1 MSQVKLGA
9 TRTNPRERDLQNIWA
24 VIVGTIAIGASVF
37 HLWVNGPGLLPNIL
51 RNGLHL
57 SFILCLTFLLY
68 PAARSGDRSGL
79 GRPPVY
85 DIILSALGAWSG
97 IYIFLFWNDLAA
109 RGFIPNTYDLVFGA
123 MTVLLV
129 MEATRRVVGNI
140 LLGLAIVFLLFVYFG
155 PYLPGML
162 GHPGVGFKRMLF
174 RLYLTEEGFFGIT
187 LTISS
192 TFIFFF
198 VLFGAFLQ
206 RSGASDLFNQGT
218 MALLGHKRGGPGLV
232 AVIASSFMGM
242 LSGSPISNVVTTGSI
257 TIPLMKRVGYSP
269 SFAAAIETAASS
281 GGTIMPPVMG
291 FAAFLMAGMLDLPYR
306 DIMLAAILPAIFY
319 YLMVLMNVIIKA
331 HELELI
337 TLNKEEMP
345 SFKKVMLSKG
355 HLFIPIVLL
364 LYMLLKG
371 YSPLFA
377 AWWSIVAVFV
387 VTWLRPSQGMRLGD
401 LIWTL
406 ESGAKLTIPVA
417 VACAVAGIIIG
428 ATTMTGISNTITYNI
443 MKLSGGVLFWALFY
457 IMIATIFMSMA
468 LPISACYITVVVLAA
483 PALIELGVPPIVA
496 HFYVLWFASLSG
508 MTPPVALTSYSAAS
522 VARADPNRT
531 AFTALKI
538 IGPAF
543 VLPYLFVYSP
553 AVLMQF
559 ESVSDL
565 VVPTIR
571 ILFFIVAVSLFLAR
585 HLFAEINLFRRFL
598 YAVAAI
604 LLLLNM
610 PALYFPGMAL
620 LVILVLLNWF
630 KKREMSIGTAV
641 ESNRKED

>member
-1 MSQVKLGA
+1 LGQIKLGA
-9 TRTNPRERDLQNIWA
+9 TRTNPREREIQGIWA
-24 VIVGTIAIGASVF
+24 VIVGVIAIGASVF
-37 HLWVNGPGLLPNIL
+37 HLWVNGVGLLPDIL
-51 RNGLHL
+51 RNGVHL

-68 PAARSGDRSGL
+68 PAARSNNDSGS
-79 GRPPVY
+79 GRPPIY
-85 DIILSALGAWSG
+85 DLILAALGAWAG
-97 IYIFLFWNDLAA
+97 LYVFLFWNDLAA
-109 RGFIPNTYDLVFGA
+109 RGFVPNTYDLVFGA
-123 MTVLLV
+123 MTTLLV
-129 MEATRRVVGNI
+129 LEATRRVVGNI
-140 LLGLAIVFLLFVYFG
+140 LLGLAIFFMIYVYFG
-155 PYLPGML
+155 PYMPGMF
-162 GHPGVGFKRMLF
+162 GHPGVGLRRMLF
-174 RLYLTEEGFFGIT
+174 RLYMTQDGFFGIT

-206 RSGASDLFNQGT
+206 SSGASDLFNQGT
-218 MALLGHKRGGPGLV
+218 MAVLGHKRGGPGLV

-242 LSGSPISNVVTTGSI
+242 LSGAPISNVVTTGSI
-257 TIPLMKRVGYSP
+257 TIPLMKRVGYPP
-269 SFAAAIETAASS
+269 SFAAAVETAASS

-319 YLMVLMNVIIKA
+319 YIMVLLNVIIKA
-331 HELELI
+331 HELGLT
-337 TLNKEEMP
+337 TLNKDEMP
-345 SFKKVMLSKG
+345 SFKKVMLSRG

-364 LYMLLKG
+364 VFLLLKG

-387 VTWLRPSQGMRLGD
+387 ATWLRPSQGMRLKD
-401 LIWTL
+401 LVWTL

-443 MKLSGGVLFWALFY
+443 MKLSGGVLYLALFY
-457 IMIATIFMSMA
+457 VMIATILMSMA

-483 PALIELGVPPIVA
+483 PALIELGVAPIVA

-522 VARADPNRT
+522 VAQTDPNRT
-531 AFTALKI
+531 AFIALKI
-538 IGPAF
+538 VGPAF

-559 ESVSDL
+559 ESLSGL

-571 ILFFIVAVSLFLAR
+571 ILFFIVAICLFLAR
-585 HLFAEINLFRRFL
+585 YLFAEISPLRRIL

-604 LLLLNM
+604 LILIQA
-610 PALYFPGMAL
+610 PAFYFTGIGL
-620 LVILVLLNWF
+620 FVILVFLNWL
-630 KKREMSIGTAV
+630 KKREIRV
-641 ESNRKED
+641 ESVS

>member
-1 MSQVKLGA
+1 MSQIKLGA
-9 TRTNPRERDLQNIWA
+9 TRTNPRERDVQGIWA
-24 VIVGTIAIGASVF
+24 VFVGIIAIGASVF
-37 HLWVNGPGLLPNIL
+37 HLWANGPGLLPDIL

-57 SFILCLTFLLY
+57 SFILCLAFLLY
-68 PAARSGDRSGL
+68 PAARSGDRSKL

-85 DIILSALGAWSG
+85 DIILAVLGAWSG
-97 IYIFLFWNDLAA
+97 IYIFLFWNDLAV

-123 MTVLLV
+123 MTTLLIL
-129 MEATRRVVGNI
+129 EATRRVVGNI
-140 LLGLAIVFLLFVYFG
+140 LLGLAIVFLLYVYFG

-174 RLYLTEEGFFGIT
+174 RLYLTGESYFGIT

-206 RSGASDLFNQGT
+206 RSGASDLFNEGT
-218 MALLGHKRGGPGLV
+218 MALLGHKRGGPGFV

-242 LSGSPISNVVTTGSI
+242 LSGSPISNVVTTGAI

-291 FAAFLMAGMLDLPYR
+291 FAAFLMAGMLDIPYR
-306 DIMLAAILPAIFY
+306 NIMLMAILPAAFY
-319 YLMVLMNVIIKA
+319 YVMVMMNVIIKA
-331 HELELI
+331 HELKLVA
-337 TLNKEEMP
+337 LDKEEMP
-345 SFKKVMLSKG
+345 SFKKVMLKKG
-355 HLFIPIVLL
+355 HLFIPIILL
-364 LYMLLKG
+364 VYLLLKG

-377 AWWSIVAVFV
+377 AWWSIVAVIAAS
-387 VTWLRPSQGMRLGD
+387 WLRPSQGMRLKD

-406 ESGAKLTIPVA
+406 ETGAKITVPVA
-417 VACAVAGIIIG
+417 VACAVAGIIVG
-428 ATTMTGISNTITYNI
+428 ATTMTGVSNTITYNI
-443 MKLSGGVLFWALFY
+443 MQVSGGVLFWALFY
-457 IMIATIFMSMA
+457 IMIATILMSMA

-483 PALIELGVPPIVA
+483 PALIELGVTPIVA

-522 VARADPNRT
+522 VAQADPNRT
-531 AFTALKI
+531 AFDALKI

-543 VLPYLFVYSP
+543 VLPYLFVYYP

-559 ESVSDL
+559 DNVSDL
-565 VVPTIR
+565 AVSAIR
-571 ILFFIVAVSLFLAR
+571 ILAFIFGVSLFLGR
-585 HLFAEINLFRRFL
+585 YLFAEIGLFKRIF

-604 LLLLNM
+604 LVLINM
-610 PALYFPGMAL
+610 PAIYFSGMVL

-630 KKREMSIGTAV
+630 K
-641 ESNRKED
+641 NRKISMAISSVSN

>member
-1 MSQVKLGA
+1 MSQIKLG
-9 TRTNPRERDLQNIWA
+9 TTKTNPKERELKNIWA
-24 VIVGTIAIGASVF
+24 VIAGIIAIGASIF

-68 PAARSGDRSGL
+68 PAARSKKGSGL
-79 GRPPVY
+79 GRPPIY
-85 DIILSALGAWSG
+85 DIILAALGTWSG

-109 RGFIPNTYDLVFGA
+109 RGFTPNTYDVVFGA
-123 MTVLLV
+123 MTTLLV
-129 MEATRRVVGNI
+129 LEATRRVVGNI
-140 LLGLAIVFLLFVYFG
+140 LLGLAIVFLLYVYFG
-155 PYLPGML
+155 PYLPGAL
-162 GHPGVGFKRMLF
+162 GHPGVGLRRMLF
-174 RLYLTEEGFFGIT
+174 RLYMTEEGFFGIT

-257 TIPLMKRVGYSP
+257 TIPMMKRVGYSAR
-269 SFAAAIETAASS
+269 FAAAVETAASS

-291 FAAFLMAGMLDLPYR
+291 FAAFLMAGMLDTPYR
-306 DIMLAAILPAIFY
+306 NIMLAAILPATFY

-331 HELELI
+331 HEKGLI
-337 TLNKEEMP
+337 TLGREEMP

-355 HLFIPIVLL
+355 HLFIPILLL
-364 LYMLLKG
+364 LYLLLKG

-377 AWWSIVAVFV
+377 AWWSIAAVFAV
-387 VTWLRPSQGMRLGD
+387 SWLRPSQGMRLRD

-406 ESGAKLTIPVA
+406 ESGAKLIIPVA

-443 MKLSGGVLFWALFY
+443 MKLSGGVLFFALFY
-457 IMIATIFMSMA
+457 IMIATILMSMA

-483 PALIELGVPPIVA
+483 PALTELGVQPLVA

-522 VARADPNRT
+522 VAQADPNRT
-531 AFTALKI
+531 ALAALKI

-543 VLPYLFVYSP
+543 VLPYLFVYAP
-553 AVLMQF
+553 AVLMQID
-559 ESVSDL
+559 SVSDL
-565 VVPTIR
+565 IGPAIR
-571 ILFFIVAVSLFLAR
+571 ILFFIVATSLFLAR
-585 HLFAEINLFRRFL
+585 YLFTEIGQIRRVF
-598 YAVAAI
+598 YAVSAI
-604 LLLLNM
+604 LIMINKPIVYLL
-610 PALYFPGMAL
+610 GMAL
-620 LVILVLLNWF
+620 LVILILLNWF
-630 KKREMSIGTAV
+630 KEREMRLSAAGV
-641 ESNRKED
+641 SN